1 MPANAGAGEGEFMK
15 RTGKLLIGIAV
26 ILLLAAGTAAVV
38 GQFASNR
45 EPLEPTEPRTESQ
58 TSPETTQAATAPA
71 KPETATEAET
81 EPETEPYVSPIDF
94 EALWEKNPDVIGWIT
109 IEGTHIDYPILYSG
123 DNDYYLHHDID
134 GNETAAGSIFL
145 DLEDKTDMTSRHNVI
160 YGHRMKDGSMFKDVI
175 RFREEQFFKEHPY
188 YTIYLPDRE
197 IRLKVISCYYAPN
210 SYQLR
215 RMYFP
220 TQRAFDKFVER
231 SLEKCPYAAEVEYPV
246 KSLFTLIT
254 CSYEVDDARTMLL
267 AVEVD
272 GDGNQILAETAAG
285 GQTETH

>member
-1 MPANAGAGEGEFMK
+1 MK

-26 ILLLAAGTAAVV
+26 ILLLVAGTAAVV
-38 GQFASNR
+38 GQFALNR
-45 EPLEPTEPRTESQ
+45 NSAESSETQTESQ
-58 TSPETTQAATAPA
+58 TAPTTAQVTADLTEPETT
-71 KPETATEAET
+71 TEAET
-81 EPETEPYVSPIDF
+81 EPEPETEPYVSPIDF
-94 EALWEKNPDVIGWIT
+94 ESLWEKNPDVIGWIT
-109 IEGTHIDYPILYSG
+109 IEGTRIDYPILYSG

-134 GNETAAGSIFL
+134 GNETVAGSILL
-145 DLEDKTDMTSRHNVI
+145 DMEDKTDMTSRHNVI

-197 IRLKVISCYYAPN
+197 IRLKVISCYYAAN

-254 CSYEVDDARTMLL
+254 CSYEVDDARTVLL

-272 GDGNQILAETAAG
+272 EDGNQILAETAAG
-285 GQTETH
+285 GQTETR

>member
-1 MPANAGAGEGEFMK
+1 MK
-15 RTGKLLIGIAV
+15 RGSKRIIEAAILLFLVLGVVLLTGRIREEQPAVTEEESAEEVSEPRQVGPVKPV
-26 ILLLAAGTAAVV
+26 IL
-38 GQFASNR
+38 
-45 EPLEPTEPRTESQ
+45 PKK
-58 TSPETTQAATAPA
+58 PE
-71 KPETATEAET
+71 PETAAY
-81 EPETEPYVSPIDF
+81 EPPVDF
-94 EALWEKNPDVIGWIT
+94 EALAAVNPEVIGWIR
-109 IEGTHIDYPILYSG
+109 IDDTHIDYPIVYRN
-123 DNDYYLHHDID
+123 DYDYYLHHDID

-145 DLEDKTDMTSRHNVI
+145 DMEDKTDMTSRHNVI